1 MNAKT
6 GLSCLLG
13 VLMIT
18 LTACGSAELMREKDR
33 ENVDLRRQVEQLRL
47 QVQAKGDEA
56 RALEGKLAEARK
68 LQTQVAALEDRLRV
82 MDDMM
87 MSKSEDVAKLE
98 AQLATA
104 KEAAAAA
111 AAAAA
116 KPAPMKKKKMA
127 SAMKSTTSA
136 AKAPA
141 APAKAKDAPSMPVDV
156 MGKATEAPAK
166 APAAA
171 EKAPAAGAKP

>member
-1 MNAKT
+1 MNTKT

-13 VLMIT
+13 VLMLA

-33 ENVDLRRQVEQLRL
+33 ENVDLRRHVEQLRL
-47 QVQAKGDEA
+47 QVQAKDDEA
-56 RALEGKLAEARK
+56 RKLAGQLAEAKK

-87 MSKSEDVAKLE
+87 MSKSEDIAKLE
-98 AQLATA
+98 AQLANA

-116 KPAPMKKKKMA
+116 KPAPVKKKKAA
-127 SAMKSTTSA
+127 SAMKSTTPA
-136 AKAPA
+136 VKAPA
-141 APAKAKDAPSMPVDV
+141 APAKAKDAPSMPVDA
-156 MGKATEAPAK
+156 MGKAVE
-166 APAAA
+166 
-171 EKAPAAGAKP
+171 APAAGAKP

>member
-13 VLMIT
+13 VLMLT

-47 QVQAKGDEA
+47 QVKAKDDEA
-56 RALEGKLAEARK
+56 RKLEGRLAEAKK

-82 MDDMM
+82 MDDIM
-87 MSKSEDVAKLE
+87 MSKSEDIAKLE
-98 AQLATA
+98 AQLANA
-104 KEAAAAA
+104 KEAA

-116 KPAPMKKKKMA
+116 KPAPAKRGKPA
-127 SAMKSTTSA
+127 PAMKT
-136 AKAPA
+136 PA
-141 APAKAKDAPSMPVDV
+141 ASAKAKDAPSMPVDV
-156 MGKATEAPAK
+156 TGKAVEAPAK
-166 APAAA
+166 APAAD
-171 EKAPAAGAKP
+171 AKP

>member
-13 VLMIT
+13 VLMLT

-33 ENVDLRRQVEQLRL
+33 ENTDLRSQVEQLRL
-47 QVQAKGDEA
+47 QARAKDDEA
-56 RALEGKLAEARK
+56 RKLAGQLAEAKK

-87 MSKSEDVAKLE
+87 MSKSEDIAKLE

-111 AAAAA
+111 AVA
-116 KPAPMKKKKMA
+116 KPAPTKKRKSA

-166 APAAA
+166 APAAD
-171 EKAPAAGAKP
+171 AKP

>member
-13 VLMIT
+13 VLMLT

-33 ENVDLRRQVEQLRL
+33 ENTDLRSQVEQLRL
-47 QVQAKGDEA
+47 QARAKDDEA
-56 RALEGKLAEARK
+56 RKLAGQLAEAKK

-87 MSKSEDVAKLE
+87 MSKSEDIAKLE

-111 AAAAA
+111 AVA
-116 KPAPMKKKKMA
+116 KPAPTKKRKSA

-166 APAAA
+166 APAA
-171 EKAPAAGAKP
+171 GAKP

>member
-13 VLMIT
+13 VLMLT

-33 ENVDLRRQVEQLRL
+33 ENTDLRSQVEQLRL
-47 QVQAKGDEA
+47 QARAKDDEA
-56 RALEGKLAEARK
+56 RKLAGQLAEAKK

-87 MSKSEDVAKLE
+87 MSKSEDIAKLE

-111 AAAAA
+111 AVA
-116 KPAPMKKKKMA
+116 KPAPTKKRKSA

-156 MGKATEAPAK
+156 MGKATEAPT
-166 APAAA
+166 
-171 EKAPAAGAKP
+171 KAPAAGAKP

>member
-47 QVQAKGDEA
+47 QVQAKDG
-56 RALEGKLAEARK
+56 EARK
-68 LQTQVAALEDRLRV
+68 LAGQLAEAKKLQGQVAALEDRLRV

-87 MSKSEDVAKLE
+87 MSKSEDIAKLE

-111 AAAAA
+111 AAA
-116 KPAPMKKKKMA
+116 KPAPVIKKKAA
-127 SAMKSTTSA
+127 SAMK
-136 AKAPA
+136 AP
-141 APAKAKDAPSMPVDV
+141 APAKAKDALSMPVDV
-156 MGKATEAPAK
+156 TGKATEAPAK
-166 APAAA
+166 APVAA

>member
-13 VLMIT
+13 VLMLT
-18 LTACGSAELMREKDR
+18 LTACGSAEIMREKDQ

-56 RALEGKLAEARK
+56 RKLEGQLAEARK
-68 LQTQVAALEDRLRV
+68 LQGQVASLEDRLRV
-82 MDDMM
+82 MDDIM
-87 MSKSEDVAKLE
+87 MSKSEDIAKLE
-98 AQLATA
+98 AQLANA
-104 KEAAAAA
+104 KEAAATA

-116 KPAPMKKKKMA
+116 KPAPVKKKAA

-141 APAKAKDAPSMPVDV
+141 APAKAKKDAPSMPVDV
-156 MGKATEAPAK
+156 PAK
-166 APAAA
+166 A
-171 EKAPAAGAKP
+171 